1 MKTSVKFCFIS
12 TFNREICGLSVA
24 SGFSD
29 LSDVMTGEQISEL
42 RSVYSSVED
51 IDLYIAGLME
61 QHVLGGRLGP
71 TFSCIIANQM
81 KRLKNGDRYFF
92 SLENSAGAFSPA
104 QLEEIRKVSWARVL
118 CDNSGVESMQPRA
131 MKGVSQSNPLQS
143 PGLDCNSD
151 IIGRLE

>member
-1 MKTSVKFCFIS
+1 M
-12 TFNREICGLSVA
+12 A

-42 RSVYSSVED
+42 RSVYTSVED

-61 QHVLGGRLGP
+61 QHVPGGRLGP

-92 SLENSAGAFSPA
+92 SLENSASGFSPA

-118 CDNSGVESMQPRA
+118 CDNSGLNSMQPRA
-131 MKGVSQSNPLQS
+131 MKRVSESNPL
-143 PGLDCNSD
+143 LDCDGN
-151 IIGRLE
+151 IIERLDLR